1 MARASGT
8 SHRKVTSCR
17 QDGRGQGLTPR
28 QRPDMGFHRFI
39 EAILDGAGREE
50 IRELWRPGL
59 EEFLKRRQTYLLY
72 PRP

>member
-1 MARASGT
+1 MYPGT
-8 SHRKVTSCR
+8 FTLKAKGNVLLRHEAT
-17 QDGRGQGLTPR
+17 
-28 QRPDMGFHRFI
+28 I